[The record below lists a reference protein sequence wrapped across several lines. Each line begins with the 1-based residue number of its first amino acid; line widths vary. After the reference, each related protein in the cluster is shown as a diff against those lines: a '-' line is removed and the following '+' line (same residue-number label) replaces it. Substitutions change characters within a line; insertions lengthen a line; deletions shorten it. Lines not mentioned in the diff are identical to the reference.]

1 MKREIVTGS
10 RAFFTGMH
18 NFAPKDC
25 DIILIVQPGE
35 TSGYQ
40 WMRQTSNGSTDV
52 FEIVLRPK
60 EELIAHALKKS
71 VPMAIGRFLTPE
83 FANLI
88 GLSVSDLKV
97 LRPMRERLDVKHEYV
112 GLIYDAYIANGSFT
126 LTGNQRSLCY
136 ESYMASRKKDGK
148 S

>member
-71 VPMAIGRFLTPE
+71 VPMAIGRLLTPE

-126 LTGNQRSLCY
+126 LTDNQRSLCY